1 MCIAYSNRLIFSF
14 AAEAYKKEFDKLTR
28 QLANAKEDQM
38 KALEDASKFDF
49 VGGGATNIAKPQLTG
64 AHIDLIL
71 LFEAVEEGIKQYP
84 VVGCDDIHKYIE
96 KMSRSTITK
105 VLLLM

>member
-1 MCIAYSNRLIFSF
+1 
-14 AAEAYKKEFDKLTR
+14 
-28 QLANAKEDQM
+28 M

-49 VGGGATNIAKPQLTG
+49 VGGGATNIAEPQLTG

-96 KMSRSTITK
+96 KCQEAR
-105 VLLLM
+105 LLKYFF